1 MGTNELLPSF
11 RRCRMAGFLNAKG
24 STERDKLQK
33 WDQYETG
40 EEETQQGWVGQVD
53 ELRNLNWRRLW
64 KSPGT
69 AGADIRKGSKTGRET
84 QEAESAFQMLPVL
97 VAGS

>member
-40 EEETQQGWVGQVD
+40 EEETQQGWVG
-53 ELRNLNWRRLW
+53 
-64 KSPGT
+64 
-69 AGADIRKGSKTGRET
+69 
-84 QEAESAFQMLPVL
+84 
-97 VAGS
+97 